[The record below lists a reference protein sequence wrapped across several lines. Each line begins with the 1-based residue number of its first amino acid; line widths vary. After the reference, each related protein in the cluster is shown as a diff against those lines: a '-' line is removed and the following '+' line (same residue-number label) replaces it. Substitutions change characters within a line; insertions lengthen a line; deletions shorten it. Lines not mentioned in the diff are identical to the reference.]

1 MSSSSLHPAR
11 PTAWPLPAPSARPG
25 SHVGDKTGQWLVRVS
40 RLHSRA
46 ALRVKR
52 AADVV
57 AACVLLVLLAPV
69 LAALAALVKLTSPGP
84 VLFVQRRIGF
94 HCREFAMLKFRT
106 MVDGAE
112 QAQDDL
118 AQAQAGRT
126 FLKLARDPRV
136 TPVGR
141 FLRRTSL
148 DELPQLLNVLRG
160 EMSLVGP
167 RPILLCDFDKF
178 PKQDQL
184 RRFSLTPGLTGLWQ
198 VSGRSGCT
206 DEERILLDLRYVDRW
221 SLGLDLLILART
233 VPVVLSGT
241 GAS

>member
-1 MSSSSLHPAR
+1 MSWPSLHPAS
-11 PTAWPLPAPSARPG
+11 PAAWPLPGPRPQPS
-25 SHVGDKTGQWLVRVS
+25 SHVGDKTGRWLVQVS
-40 RLHSRA
+40 RLHSPT
-46 ALRVKR
+46 ALRIKR
-52 AADVV
+52 AADV
-57 AACVLLVLLAPV
+57 AGALVLLVLLAPV
-69 LAALAALVKLTSPGP
+69 LAVVAALVKLTSPGP
-84 VLFVQRRIGF
+84 VLFVQRRIGLR
-94 HCREFAMLKFRT
+94 CCEFALYKFRT

-112 QAQDDL
+112 DAEEGL
-118 AQAQAGRT
+118 ARAQAGRT

-178 PKQDQL
+178 PKRDQL

-198 VSGRSGCT
+198 VSGRSSCT
-206 DEERILLDLRYVDRW
+206 DEERILLDLRYVDGW

-233 VPVVLSGT
+233 VPVVLSGK
-241 GAS
+241 GAT